1 MYSYYLVIDLQRA
14 DAEAAKLYEE
24 FAASFGSEEPEAAG
38 GRSFVRG
45 GTIQPGSRPS
55 AGTCLWSSPPSIFFI
70 RALSYNH
77 TVKSVDFTKQVGRAF
92 IQFPSVLV

>member
-1 MYSYYLVIDLQRA
+1 MQRA

-24 FAASFGSEEPEAAG
+24 FAASFSSEPEKPD

-55 AGTCLWSSPPSIFFI
+55 AG
-70 RALSYNH
+70 ALQRQIHVSARCQAMH
-77 TVKSVDFTKQVGRAF
+77 EVER
-92 IQFPSVLV
+92 